1 MPWTNEYIL
10 VFAEMNPGSSNTK
23 IEQRLGIK
31 LNEDLKGMIYDLRF
45 NRMSVLEILA
55 KFEKESIREE
65 ENIFN
70 FIQKKKIQHPTLGS
84 VNFSLYDYQKVLLNT
99 FEKNDEIY
107 ICKSRQMGMTT
118 LSIAYAFYLAQTTPN
133 YSVFFHSCNYRYSKY
148 PKKILDS
155 MIDVPTPINNK
166 QSVALSN
173 GSYIKFGSTI
183 TDIISESFNMMIFD
197 EVAFSKNISREW
209 VMYMSNFKANF
220 KLIIQSTPNG
230 KNNNWFHNTWKKIQN
245 RRLKPLGSRRI
256 AMRQVTWADNRN
268 RDQAWR
274 RSQDGLLGKE
284 FAKQECDAQF
294 I

>member
-1 MPWTNEYIL
+1 MDWTNEYIL
-10 VFAEMNPGSSNTK
+10 VFAQMNPGSSNAK

-55 KFEKESIREE
+55 KFEKETSCEE
-65 ENIFN
+65 ENVLN

-84 VNFSLYDYQKVLLNT
+84 VNFSLYDYQKVLLKT
-99 FEKNDEIY
+99 FEKNDKIY
-107 ICKSRQMGMTT
+107 ICKARQMGMTT
-118 LSIAYAFYLAQTTPN
+118 LSVAYAFYLAQTTPN
-133 YSVFFHSCNYRYSKY
+133 YSVFFHSCYYTYSVY
-148 PKKILDS
+148 PKRILDE
-155 MIDVPTPINNK
+155 MIDIPIKKNNK
-166 QSVALSN
+166 RLVEFSN
-173 GSYIKFGSTI
+173 GSSIKFGTSI
-183 TDIISESFNMMIFD
+183 NDIISASFNMMIFD
-197 EVAFSKNISREW
+197 EVAFSKNISRDW
-209 VMYMSNFKANF
+209 LTYMSNLNYKS

-230 KNNNWFHNTWKKIQN
+230 QNNWFNHIWKTIQN
-245 RRLKPLGSRRI
+245 RPLGSRRI
-256 AMRQVTWADNRN
+256 AMRKVTWADNLH